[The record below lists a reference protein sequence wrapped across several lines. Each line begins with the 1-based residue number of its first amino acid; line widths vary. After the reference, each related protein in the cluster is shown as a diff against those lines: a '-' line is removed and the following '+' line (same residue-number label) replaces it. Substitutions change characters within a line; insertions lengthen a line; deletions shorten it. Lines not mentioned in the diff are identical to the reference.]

1 MTALLSSW
9 FLSELANHMWQTTI
23 FVGIVAVITRAMRG
37 NRACVR
43 HAMWLAASV
52 KFALPFSLLVAVG
65 SAIEWPR
72 TTLALPSTPNFFE
85 ITRIV
90 AEPVAVSAANPG
102 PGILTW
108 IAGSVWLTGFTIILL
123 RWCYAWR
130 RSHRKVRSATR
141 WHEPVPGWADVRV
154 SVEAEGPA
162 VFGLVRPVLLLPAR
176 IDEQLTSEDLSAVIA
191 HERAHVRRYDNLTTA
206 FHRIVTAVFWFH
218 PFVWWI
224 GKRLIE
230 ERERASDEA
239 AVADGFSPR
248 VYAEVLLKVGRSAL
262 GTQRACA
269 AGVYGFNLK
278 TRIEGIM
285 KYEQVRN
292 LHPLLRLGIA
302 AFLLLSLSGP
312 VAGGLFGPSPP
323 GSAGFLQPAIQEPA
337 PEEPQVP
344 SDEERRAFE
353 RLETEEE
360 RQQFIE
366 SFWLGRDPTPGTFE
380 RWLDQD
386 AVYIIQDEERTAF
399 EDLRTDEER
408 EQFIESF
415 WLRRDPTPGTITN
428 EYREEHYRRISEANL
443 RFSFGGTQGWQSDRG
458 RIYIVYGEPESVE
471 SGVSGAGQP
480 ASIALERWGYA
491 YIEGLGENAEL
502 TFVDVNRTGVYVLQT
517 PATNVE
523 APIEQA
529 ADSLS
534 ELELRVELVQI
545 PEAPVEQAAD
555 AVVVPDTVET
565 ASQSAPILYRVGGG
579 VSEPKILE
587 SVQPRFPPEA
597 RGPGAG
603 GTVEM
608 EAVVRQDGSVEV
620 QSIISSE
627 SSAFAEA
634 AVAAIEQWRFSPGM
648 RDGEP
653 VDVVMDVVVT
663 FNSRN

>member
-90 AEPVAVSAANPG
+90 AKPVAVSAANPG
-102 PGILTW
+102 PGLLTW
-108 IAGSVWLTGFTIILL
+108 IAGSVWLIGFTVILL
-123 RWCYAWR
+123 RWCHAWR

-141 WHEPVPGWADVRV
+141 WHEPVPGWAHVRV

-176 IDEQLTSEDLSAVIA
+176 FDEQLTSEDLSAVIA
-191 HERAHVRRYDNLTTA
+191 HERAHVRRCDNLTTA

-239 AVADGFSPR
+239 AVDAGFSPR
-248 VYAEVLLKVGRSAL
+248 IYAEVLLKVGRSAL

-269 AGVYGFNLK
+269 AGVHGSNLK
-278 TRIEGIM
+278 TRIEAIM
-285 KYEQVRN
+285 KYDQIRK
-292 LHPLLRLGIA
+292 LHPLLGLGIA

-312 VAGGLFGPSPP
+312 VAGGFFGPPPP
-323 GSAGFLQPAIQEPA
+323 GSAPFLPAAIQEPA
-337 PEEPQVP
+337 PEEPQVSP
-344 SDEERRAFE
+344 GEE
-353 RLETEEE
+353 
-360 RQQFIE
+360 
-366 SFWLGRDPTPGTFE
+366 GTVADALD
-380 RWLDQD
+380 RWLEEDV
-386 AVYIIQDEERTAF
+386 VYIIEDIERTAF
-399 EDLRTDEER
+399 EGLGTNEER

-415 WLRRDPTPGTITN
+415 WLRRDPTPGTIAN
-428 EYREEHYRRISEANL
+428 EYREEHYRRIAEANL

-480 ASIALERWGYA
+480 ASFALERWRYA

-502 TFVDVNRTGVYVLQT
+502 TFVDTNRTGVYGLQT

-523 APIEQA
+523 TPIEQA
-529 ADSLS
+529 ADSLA
-534 ELELRVELVQI
+534 ELELGVERVQI

-565 ASQSAPILYRVGGG
+565 ASLSAPILYRVGGG

-587 SVQPRFPPEA
+587 SVQPKFPPEA

-603 GTVEM
+603 GSVDM
-608 EAVVRQDGSVEV
+608 EAVIRQDGSLEV
-620 QSIISSE
+620 QRIISSE

-634 AVAAIEQWRFSPGM
+634 AVAAIEKWRFSPGM

-653 VDVVMDVVVT
+653 VDVVLDILVN
-663 FNSRN
+663 FKSRN

>member
-23 FVGIVAVITRAMRG
+23 FVGIVAAITHAMRG

-72 TTLALPSTPNFFE
+72 TPLALASTPNFFE

-102 PGILTW
+102 PGLLTW

-154 SVEAEGPA
+154 SVDAAGPA

-176 IDEQLTSEDLSAVIA
+176 IDEQLTGEELSAVIA

-206 FHRIVTAVFWFH
+206 LHRIVTAVFWFH

-239 AVADGFSPR
+239 AVAAGFSPR
-248 VYAEVLLKVGRSAL
+248 VFAEGLLKVCRSVL
-262 GTQRACA
+262 GAPRACA
-269 AGVYGFNLK
+269 AGVYSPNLK
-278 TRIEGIM
+278 TRVEGIM
-285 KYEQVRN
+285 KFDQIRN
-292 LHPLLRLGIA
+292 LHPVLRLVIA

-312 VAGGLFGPSPP
+312 VAGGFLRPSPP
-323 GSAGFLQPAIQEPA
+323 GAVRFLQPAIQEPA
-337 PEEPQVP
+337 PEGPQVP
-344 SDEERRAFE
+344 PGEEGAVTDA
-353 RLETEEE
+353 L
-360 RQQFIE
+360 
-366 SFWLGRDPTPGTFE
+366 E
-380 RWLDQD
+380 RWLHEDVD
-386 AVYIIQDEERTAF
+386 YIIENIERTAF
-399 EDLRTDEER
+399 EGLGTHEER

-415 WLRRDPTPGTITN
+415 WLRRDPTPGTIAN
-428 EYREEHYRRISEANL
+428 EYREEHYRRFAEAN
-443 RFSFGGTQGWQSDRG
+443 RRYSFGGTPGWQTDRG

-480 ASIALERWGYA
+480 ASFASERWRYA

-502 TFVDVNRTGVYVLQT
+502 TFVDVNRTGEYGLQT
-517 PATNVE
+517 PATNIE
-523 APIEQA
+523 APIEQT
-529 ADSLS
+529 ADSLA
-534 ELELRVELVQI
+534 ELELRVERVQI

-555 AVVVPDTVET
+555 AVVLPDAVET
-565 ASQSAPILYRVGGG
+565 APPSDRILYRVGSG
-579 VSEPKILE
+579 VSEPVVLE
-587 SVQPRFPPEA
+587 SVSPKYPPEA
-597 RGPGAG
+597 RQSRTG
-603 GTVEM
+603 G
-608 EAVVRQDGSVEV
+608 AVVLDAVIRQDGSVEV
-620 QSIISSE
+620 QRIISSE

-653 VDVVMDVVVT
+653 VDVALDIEVT

>member
-23 FVGIVAVITRAMRG
+23 FVGIVIAITRAMRG

-72 TTLALPSTPNFFE
+72 TPLALPSTPNFFE

-90 AEPVAVSAANPG
+90 AEPVTVSAANTG
-102 PGILTW
+102 PGLLTW

-123 RWCYAWR
+123 KWCYAWR
-130 RSHRKVRSATR
+130 RSHRKVRSSTR
-141 WHEPVPGWADVRV
+141 WHEPVRGWADVRI
-154 SVEAEGPA
+154 SVDAAGPA
-162 VFGLVRPVLLLPAR
+162 VFGLVRPVLLLPAG
-176 IDEQLTSEDLSAVIA
+176 IDEHLTSRELSAVIA

-206 FHRIVTAVFWFH
+206 LHRIVTAVFWFH
-218 PFVWWI
+218 PFVWWV
-224 GKRLIE
+224 GKRLIA

-239 AVADGFSPR
+239 AVAAGFSPR

-262 GTQRACA
+262 DTPRVCA
-269 AGVYGFNLK
+269 AGVHGSNLK

-285 KYEQVRN
+285 RYDQIRK
-292 LHPLLRLGIA
+292 LHPVLRLTIGA
-302 AFLLLSLSGP
+302 LLILSLSGP
-312 VAGGLFGPSPP
+312 VAGGFFGPSTP
-323 GSAGFLQPAIQEPA
+323 GPVGFLQRAIQEPA
-337 PEEPQVP
+337 PEEPQVSP
-344 SDEERRAFE
+344 GEEGDVADA
-353 RLETEEE
+353 L
-360 RQQFIE
+360 
-366 SFWLGRDPTPGTFE
+366 E
-380 RWLDQD
+380 RWLDED
-386 AVYIIQDEERTAF
+386 VVYIIEDIERTAF
-399 EDLRTDEER
+399 EGLGTDAEQ

-428 EYREEHYRRISEANL
+428 EYREEHYRRIAEAN
-443 RFSFGGTQGWQSDRG
+443 RRYSFGGTSGWRSDRG

-480 ASIALERWGYA
+480 ASFALERWRYA

-502 TFVDVNRTGVYVLQT
+502 TFVDANRTGVYGLQT
-517 PATNVE
+517 PGTRVE
-523 APIEQA
+523 APIMQA
-529 ADSLS
+529 ADALA
-534 ELELRVELVQI
+534 ELERRVVRVQAL
-545 PEAPVEQAAD
+545 EAPVEQAAD
-555 AVVVPDTVET
+555 AVVVPDAVET
-565 ASQSAPILYRVGGG
+565 ASPSEREQYRIGEG
-579 VSEPKILE
+579 VSEPKVLE
-587 SVQPRFPPEA
+587 SVSPEYPPEA
-597 RGPGAG
+597 RGSRAG
-603 GTVEM
+603 GSVEM

-620 QSIISSE
+620 QRIISSE

-648 RDGEP
+648 RDGET

>member
-23 FVGIVAVITRAMRG
+23 FVGIVAAITLAMRG

-65 SAIEWPR
+65 NAIDWPR

-102 PGILTW
+102 PGLLTW
-108 IAGSVWLTGFTIILL
+108 IAGSVWLIGFTVILL
-123 RWCYAWR
+123 RWCHAWR

-141 WHEPVPGWADVRV
+141 WHKPAPGWAHVRI

-239 AVADGFSPR
+239 AVDAGFSPR
-248 VYAEVLLKVGRSAL
+248 VYSEVLLKVGRSAL

-269 AGVYGFNLK
+269 AGVYGSNLK

-337 PEEPQVP
+337 PEGPQVP
-344 SDEERRAFE
+344 PGEEGAV
-353 RLETEEE
+353 TNA
-360 RQQFIE
+360 I
-366 SFWLGRDPTPGTFE
+366 E
-380 RWLDQD
+380 RWLDED
-386 AVYIIQDEERTAF
+386 VVYIIEDPERTAF
-399 EDLRTDEER
+399 EGLGTNEER
-408 EQFIESF
+408 QRFIESF
-415 WLRRDPTPGTITN
+415 WLRRDPTSGTITN
-428 EYREEHYRRISEANL
+428 EYREEHYRRIAEANL

-480 ASIALERWGYA
+480 ASFALERWRYA

-502 TFVDVNRTGVYVLQT
+502 TFVDANRTGVYGLQT
-517 PATNVE
+517 PATNVGT
-523 APIEQA
+523 PIEQA

-534 ELELRVELVQI
+534 ELELRVERVQI

-555 AVVVPDTVET
+555 AVVLPDAVET
-565 ASQSAPILYRVGGG
+565 ASPSAPILYRVGGG

-587 SVQPRFPPEA
+587 SVPPRFPPEA

-603 GTVEM
+603 GSVDV
-608 EAVVRQDGSVEV
+608 EAVIRQDGSIEI
-620 QSIISSE
+620 QRIISSE
-627 SSAFAEA
+627 SSAFSEA

-648 RDGEP
+648 RNGEP
-653 VDVVMDVVVT
+653 VDVVLDIVVT

>member
-1 MTALLSSW
+1 MTALLSSS

-23 FVGIVAVITRAMRG
+23 FVGIVIAITRAMRG

-72 TTLALPSTPNFFE
+72 TPLALPSTPNFLE

-90 AEPVAVSAANPG
+90 VEPVAVSGANPG
-102 PGILTW
+102 PGLLTW
-108 IAGSVWLTGFTIILL
+108 IAGSVWLTGFTVILL
-123 RWCYAWR
+123 RWCHAWR

-141 WHEPVPGWADVRV
+141 WHEPVPGWSHVRV

-218 PFVWWI
+218 PFVWWV

-239 AVADGFSPR
+239 AVAAGFSPR

-262 GTQRACA
+262 STRRACA
-269 AGVYGFNLK
+269 AGVHGSNLK

-285 KYEQVRN
+285 KYDQTRT
-292 LHPLLRLGIA
+292 LHPLLGLVIA

-312 VAGGLFGPSPP
+312 VAGGFFGPSPS
-323 GSAGFLQPAIQEPA
+323 GSAPFLQPAIQEPA
-337 PEEPQVP
+337 PEEPQVSP
-344 SDEERRAFE
+344 G
-353 RLETEEE
+353 EEE
-360 RQQFIE
+360 E
-366 SFWLGRDPTPGTFE
+366 VADALE
-380 RWLDQD
+380 RWLHEEV
-386 AVYIIQDEERTAF
+386 VYVIEDIERTAF
-399 EDLRTDEER
+399 EDLETDEER

-415 WLRRDPTPGTITN
+415 WLRRDPTSGTIAN
-428 EYREEHYRRISEANL
+428 EYREEHYRRINEANL

-480 ASIALERWGYA
+480 ASFALERWRYA

-502 TFVDVNRTGVYVLQT
+502 TFVDANRTGVYGLQT
-517 PATNVE
+517 PGTRVE
-523 APIEQA
+523 APIMQA
-529 ADSLS
+529 ADALA
-534 ELELRVELVQI
+534 ELERRVVRVQAL
-545 PEAPVEQAAD
+545 EAPVEQAAD
-555 AVVVPDTVET
+555 AVVVPDAVET
-565 ASQSAPILYRVGGG
+565 ASPSEREQYRIGEG
-579 VSEPKILE
+579 VSEPKVLE
-587 SVQPRFPPEA
+587 SVSPEYPPEA
-597 RGPGAG
+597 RGSRAG
-603 GTVEM
+603 GSVEM

-620 QSIISSE
+620 QRIISSE

-648 RDGEP
+648 RDGET